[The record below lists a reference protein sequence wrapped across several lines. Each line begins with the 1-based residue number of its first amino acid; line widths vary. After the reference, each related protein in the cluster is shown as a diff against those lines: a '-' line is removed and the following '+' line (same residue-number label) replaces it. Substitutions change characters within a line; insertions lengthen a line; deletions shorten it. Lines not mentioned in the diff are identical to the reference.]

1 MGARD
6 TAANAQGRTDR
17 LALEAGAG
25 LILVPGT
32 LLTLAAG
39 SPFAGMLLVLAV
51 LIRRFGRTP
60 RAAAASPVAALLTLA
75 GLLVAIVPLA
85 RLGLLVTSIV
95 QLMRVFG
102 TPDAR
107 LECWLFPLAAAAAG
121 AFLIGA
127 RTDPATLRPRT
138 IASITLLVLTL
149 ATVTTAEIAAFTGAD
164 MTDDATVTAVRAS
177 VLVLALGVVHV
188 LAAWRLR
195 APVTLAVGWI
205 AAGLAG
211 FALVSAVGTQ
221 ATEPFELVTVPL
233 GLAIVVGQVLAG
245 RARPADTEEPVAVAI
260 VTGAPVSD
268 VPVAVRARWI
278 AAGLALALLPGAVV
292 GGTNDL
298 LRPVLALTI
307 GGAFA
312 VSGALLLVRP
322 RWASLAWPAL
332 GVGALTVVLTA
343 SSRIQPLLELAPN
356 GPDTRLEAWLLPSAL
371 ILAAVGTGL
380 VTVTRRT
387 DEGTAPGRGEATD
400 APALHL
406 GYVLLVLAIIGV
418 FAAEVVAL
426 GYEPLAVIRV
436 ILLVWTFS
444 ALHLAA
450 FWYDDSRPGRMVA
463 WVAIGA
469 GGGAV
474 VAGSAYAAP
483 ATVEIVSIPLAIALL
498 ATG

>member
-1 MGARD
+1 M
-6 TAANAQGRTDR
+6 
-17 LALEAGAG
+17 
-25 LILVPGT
+25 
-32 LLTLAAG
+32 
-39 SPFAGMLLVLAV
+39 
-51 LIRRFGRTP
+51 
-60 RAAAASPVAALLTLA
+60 
-75 GLLVAIVPLA
+75 
-85 RLGLLVTSIV
+85 
-95 QLMRVFG
+95 QLMRVLG
-102 TPDAR
+102 SPGAPDAR

-177 VLVLALGVVHV
+177 VLVLAVGVVHV

-233 GLAIVVGQVLAG
+233 GLAIVVGQVL
-245 RARPADTEEPVAVAI
+245 
-260 VTGAPVSD
+260 
-268 VPVAVRARWI
+268 AVRARWI